1 METQTSTTPRLPDNT
16 GFDELLSRIQVRFD
30 ELAKLYP
37 LFTTNAKDLFKKYVT
52 AFPTHEDSQ
61 YHNCNACKDFIR
73 VYGGLVFINE
83 DGELIPAFFNPFETP
98 SVHYG
103 KALQMMKEEI
113 LDSTVNGVFYSS
125 ELEWGKAIT
134 GEWTHFAVRPNNVY
148 KSTDGCTASQA
159 MAEKK
164 EDFKNVHTAILQFKL
179 ESIRE
184 VVHVLQSETLYRSEK
199 LIGAAE
205 WLLKVATLK
214 RTMKSG
220 RAFRHR
226 LWLEVAKAP
235 AGFCHPKSSM
245 FGTFLEDLEAG
256 HSYQIV
262 KSRFD
267 AKMKPDVYQRPQAA
281 PAAQT
286 ISKAEKLVADM
297 GIESAFKRRF
307 ATVEDLQL
315 IWEPMPAAIN
325 KKMGGGLFSHLK
337 SKEDAEKIDVT
348 KLDIP
353 SVVMTWV
360 RFRDTVLPKAREITV
375 NLPGVGNFGAFVTAA
390 DPTAPLIFQWDNPVS
405 WYVYMNGSSPK
416 HWNLPGRT
424 ARVTGLTYQPSMWGE
439 KPLTHHGESVFFLLE
454 GAKDNRA
461 KGLALFPEI
470 LKSKLHGVRSVVEAF
485 SKAGTIEEVEKPAC
499 GLRFDRNGVRTI
511 VTVESEMGLNT
522 YTLDRWE

>member
-164 EDFKNVHTAILQFKL
+164 EDFKNVHTTILQFKL

-220 RAFRHR
+220 RAF
-226 LWLEVAKAP
+226 
-235 AGFCHPKSSM
+235 
-245 FGTFLEDLEAG
+245 
-256 HSYQIV
+256 
-262 KSRFD
+262 
-267 AKMKPDVYQRPQAA
+267 
-281 PAAQT
+281 
-286 ISKAEKLVADM
+286 
-297 GIESAFKRRF
+297 
-307 ATVEDLQL
+307 
-315 IWEPMPAAIN
+315 
-325 KKMGGGLFSHLK
+325 
-337 SKEDAEKIDVT
+337 
-348 KLDIP
+348 
-353 SVVMTWV
+353 
-360 RFRDTVLPKAREITV
+360 
-375 NLPGVGNFGAFVTAA
+375 
-390 DPTAPLIFQWDNPVS
+390 
-405 WYVYMNGSSPK
+405 
-416 HWNLPGRT
+416 
-424 ARVTGLTYQPSMWGE
+424 
-439 KPLTHHGESVFFLLE
+439 
-454 GAKDNRA
+454 
-461 KGLALFPEI
+461 
-470 LKSKLHGVRSVVEAF
+470 
-485 SKAGTIEEVEKPAC
+485 
-499 GLRFDRNGVRTI
+499 
-511 VTVESEMGLNT
+511 
-522 YTLDRWE
+522 